1 MELIHEPVKTV
12 PGDHTYCL
20 PNTSTPCY
28 ACQDKADLVKALV
41 SKISKLTLKNKEL
54 KHISIVKTST
64 ITWRT
69 IKTDA
74 KMKWDKDNSSLYKN
88 IQIYKTF
95 FI

>member
-12 PGDHTYCL
+12 PGDQTYCL

-28 ACQDKADLVKALV
+28 ACQGKSNLVKALV
-41 SKISKLTLKNKEL
+41 SKINKLTLKNKEL